1 VTPKNIDPKVLEMRR
16 AMEEENKKANTRGTS
31 KQQQSST
38 PTKAIPSKS
47 SSSSSPGK
55 ATRSSRDVHP
65 STPTGPTRRFVDPTA
80 SSSRTPK
87 MAKSDREALTKHRRR
102 RWEELKGKISLSIS
116 GDISVCDMAPL
127 TKYELYA
134 RGLTRESK
142 ESSSCQCP
150 DEAGLRHQDTQS
162 DKITVA
168 HASMQAPEDIGK
180 RSAYEHSR
188 QKEMAKHNLRGPGGL
203 IGQDTSRL
211 VPFLQRVEKVMVSVL
226 SEPPSLLSRDKS
238 LKAFQNVDSL
248 KTSSSRYSHL
258 SWTRFL
264 PSLHPPHDSLSCCS
278 H

>member
-1 VTPKNIDPKVLEMRR
+1 
-16 AMEEENKKANTRGTS
+16 MEEENKKANTRAPS

-47 SSSSSPGK
+47 SSSSSSSPGK
-55 ATRSSRDVHP
+55 ASRSSRDAQP
-65 STPTGPTRRFVDPTA
+65 STPTGPARRFVDPTA
-80 SSSRTPK
+80 SSARTPK
-87 MAKSDREALTKHRRR
+87 MGKSDREALSKHRWK
-102 RWEELKGKISLSIS
+102 RWEELKGKISLSMS
-116 GDISVCDMAPL
+116 AEISVYDMAPL

-162 DKITVA
+162 DKIATV

-188 QKEMAKHNLRGPGGL
+188 QREMAKHNLRGPGGL

-211 VPFLQRVEKVMVSVL
+211 VPFLQRVEKVMTCVL

-248 KTSSSRYSHL
+248 KASSSRSPPLQFSPCPPPSHIPPTNFP
-258 SWTRFL
+258 SIL
-264 PSLHPPHDSLSCCS
+264 PPLATVIQ
-278 H
+278 